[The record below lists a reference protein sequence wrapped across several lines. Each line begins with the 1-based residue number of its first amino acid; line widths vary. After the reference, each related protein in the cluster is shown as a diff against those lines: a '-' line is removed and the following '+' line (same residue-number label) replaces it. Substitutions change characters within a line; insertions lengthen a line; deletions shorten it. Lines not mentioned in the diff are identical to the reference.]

1 MQHYLHM
8 ATRKPL
14 LQTALQMLLAAHTD
28 AILEKGFTQLMDQNR
43 VDDLGAD
50 PGFLKRA
57 ADRDAAERRG
67 RQR

>member
-43 VDDLGAD
+43 VDDLTRMYALYAS
-50 PGFLKRA
+50 PPLLTLPW
-57 ADRDAAERRG
+57 
-67 RQR
+67 